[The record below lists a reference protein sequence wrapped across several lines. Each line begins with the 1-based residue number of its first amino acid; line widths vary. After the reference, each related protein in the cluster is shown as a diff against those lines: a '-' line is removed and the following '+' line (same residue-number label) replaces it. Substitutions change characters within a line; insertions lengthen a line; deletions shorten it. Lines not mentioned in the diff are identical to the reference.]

1 MLICV
6 NTGIPKYEG
15 KVCLASAIILAMKCV
30 SLASA
35 FQHQGQSDTAGHGLF
50 WHCPVWHIPRVSQCL
65 SPCQNWDPSPPL
77 PQTRVSPPEPNGE
90 GAHSHA
96 VEGVESPNSDNWR
109 KSLVPKFIDPV
120 FVNDWNECF
129 EPVFAKTGSIN
140 LGILLCLLC
149 RIKSANCS
157 EPLDMS
163 MLRALVLA
171 NH

>member
-1 MLICV
+1 M
-6 NTGIPKYEG
+6 
-15 KVCLASAIILAMKCV
+15 S
-30 SLASA
+30 
-35 FQHQGQSDTAGHGLF
+35 
-50 WHCPVWHIPRVSQCL
+50 VWHQHSNIRVSPILLATDYSGISQFDIYLEYHSVCPL
-65 SPCQNWDPSPPL
+65 VKIGTPHPSL
-77 PQTRVSPPEPNGE
+77 PQTSVSPPEPNGE

-120 FVNDWNECF
+120 FVNDRNEWF

-140 LGILLCLLC
+140 LGLLLCLLC

-157 EPLDMS
+157 EPLDLS